1 MTGPP
6 RDIFPYVADFCRS
19 IRLTATPIFIDVR
32 PAEGDLPVECVGN
45 VRRRIKASGGEE
57 VLGWKIWEWYG
68 VMIEA
73 EFHMLWHSPDGQLH
87 DVTPNLFP
95 FKRVLFLPDPSL
107 SYQEK
112 QVDNIRKPLIA
123 DPRVREFIAAASQI
137 FAIQNKGER
146 AAQLE
151 IKIST
156 DEARRIRDLEYRK
169 AQLATLIEG
178 AAPGRNE
185 LCRCGSGKK
194 YKRCCENP

>member
-19 IRLTATPIFIDVR
+19 LGPTATPIFIDVVS
-32 PAEGDLPVECVGN
+32 AESDLPVECVGN
-45 VRRRIKASGGEE
+45 VRRRTAALGGEE

-73 EFHMLWHSPDGQLH
+73 EFHMVWRSPDGQVH
-87 DVTPNLFP
+87 DVTPNRLP

-107 SYQEK
+107 RYQEK
-112 QVDNIRKPLIA
+112 QVANIRHPLIA
-123 DPRVREFIAAASQI
+123 DPRVREFIAAEIQI

-146 AAQLE
+146 AAQFE
-151 IKIST
+151 IRISQ
-156 DEARRIRDLEYRK
+156 DEARSIRALEYRK

-185 LCRCGSGKK
+185 LCRCGSGQK
-194 YKRCCENP
+194 YKRCCGKP